1 MNDAEKIAQVRA
13 QMPVTTERV
22 YLNTGTA
29 GPIAQVTQDAFTQ
42 ASQFEFETGRGTV
55 SSFLPLMDDIT
66 RLRGQLADLL
76 GASRSEVAITH
87 HTTEGINIIA
97 HGLRWQPGDEIV
109 TTSAEHEGGLLPLY
123 VIHQRHGVTIKV
135 VPVDVEDSAEAVI
148 AKLAAAIGPRTR
160 LLAFSHVFWNS
171 GLRLPLEPIAE
182 MARSRNVLTLVDGAQ
197 SAGAVPLELGA
208 SGVDFYALPGQ
219 KWLCGPEG
227 IGALFV
233 RAASLA
239 YLEPTFVGFFSLPDA
254 SAYDLSGY
262 FVPAPGAARFEVG
275 TVYRP
280 GIKAMVANLD
290 WLANTVGWSWVHGRI
305 AHLTEA
311 ARGML
316 KQIPEVT
323 MVSREDSGSGLL
335 SFKFGDADPTRV
347 VAKMEELGVVLRS
360 LGDPSCLRI
369 SLGFF
374 NTEADI
380 ERLRSALGEVAAM
393 DPESLPPPIF

>member
-1 MNDAEKIAQVRA
+1 MNDAEKVTQIRA
-13 QMPVTTERV
+13 QMPVTSSRV

-29 GPIAQVTQDAFTQ
+29 GPLAQITQDAFAA
-42 ASQFEFETGRGTV
+42 ASRFELETGRGTV

-66 RLRGQLADLL
+66 SLRGLLADAV
-76 GASRSEVAITH
+76 GASAAEVAITH
-87 HTTEGINIIA
+87 HTTEGINIVA

-109 TTSAEHEGGLLPLY
+109 TTTAEHEGGLLPLY
-123 VIHQRHGVTIKV
+123 VVRQRHGVTLKV
-135 VPVDVEDSAEAVI
+135 VEVGTEDSAQAV
-148 AKLAAAIGPRTR
+148 AGKLEAAIGPRTR
-160 LLAFSHVFWNS
+160 LLAFSHVTWNT
-171 GLRLPLEPIAE
+171 GLRLPMEAIAE
-182 MARSRNVLTLVDGAQ
+182 MARSRDVLTLVDGAQ
-197 SAGAVPLELGA
+197 SAGAIPLELAA

-239 YLEPTFVGFFSLPDA
+239 HLEPTFVGFFSLPDA

-262 FVPAPGAARFEVG
+262 FIPAPGAARFEVG

-280 GIKAMVANLD
+280 GIKAMGANLD
-290 WLANTVGWSWVHGRI
+290 WLTNTVGWPFIHARI
-305 AHLTEA
+305 EQLTQA
-311 ARGML
+311 ARAML
-316 KQIPEVT
+316 MQVPEVT
-323 MVSREDSGSGLL
+323 MITREDAGSGLL
-335 SFKFGDADPTRV
+335 SFEFGDADPSRV

-360 LGDPSCLRI
+360 LAHPSCLRI

-374 NTEADI
+374 NDEADI
-380 ERLRSALGEVAAM
+380 ERLRAALCEVAAM